1 MESKELTQLII
12 GSVIIIALFIGFST
26 ISGIAQSGGT
36 DAAWYRIDFYSDH
49 ASMPS
54 ATPTPQ
60 PTAVLVTVANGGTLY
75 SNDNDNSVMVQI
87 APGSVITDSYI
98 RYSHRSD
105 APTGELA
112 GIDRF
117 FSLDAQ
123 YANNEQ
129 FYDPEFST
137 PVTITVRYPAENILI
152 SDTINLYWLNYW
164 PNATQW
170 VTDGLTVT
178 QQGVDFI
185 QVQTT
190 HFTDFAVLGRTNHIY
205 LPIICK

>member
-12 GSVIIIALFIGFST
+12 GSAIIIALFIGLST

-36 DAAWYRIDFYSDH
+36 DAVWYRIDFYGDH
-49 ASMPS
+49 ASMPP

-60 PTAVLVTVANGGTLY
+60 PTAVLVTAAGGGTLY
-75 SNDNDNSVMVQI
+75 SNDDDLSVMVQI

-98 RYSHRSD
+98 WYSHRSD
-105 APTGELA
+105 MPTGELV

-123 YANNEQ
+123 RADNGL
-129 FYDPEFST
+129 FYSPIFSS
-137 PVTITVRYPAENILI
+137 PPITITVQYPTKNILL
-152 SDTINLYWLNYW
+152 SNTINLYWLN
-164 PNATQW
+164 ATQW
-170 VTDGLTVT
+170 ITDGLNVI
-178 QQGVDFI
+178 QRGANFI

-190 HFTDFAVLGRTNHIY
+190 HFTDFAVLGKTNHIY
-205 LPIICK
+205 LPILWK